1 MTTHFRGHL
10 AALFTILVW
19 GSTFVSTKLLL
30 DSFTPLEI
38 LLFRFLIGF
47 FILLLLCPKLFKI
60 KSLHEEILFAA
71 AGLCGI
77 TFYYLLENI
86 ALTYTT
92 ASNAGVIVSIS
103 PFLTAILARIFL
115 QREQPGAFFYLGFVF
130 ALSGIFLISFSGNSE
145 WSLSPIGD
153 LLALSASIVWAFY
166 SILSRKIGALG
177 YNTIQTTRRTF
188 FYGIIFMLPALGLMD
203 FQIDAKRLSDP
214 FLLSNLL
221 FLGIGASALCF
232 VTWNLAVRFLGAIKT
247 SVYIYLVPV
256 ITVAMSVI
264 ILKEPLSWMTI
275 LGILLTLTGLF
286 LSEIKAKEAAPT
298 L

>member
-1 MTTHFRGHL
+1 
-10 AALFTILVW
+10 
-19 GSTFVSTKLLL
+19 VSTKLLL

-47 FILLLLCPKLFKI
+47 FVLLLLYPKLFKI
-60 KSLHEEILFAA
+60 RNLQEEILFAA

-115 QREQPGAFFYLGFVF
+115 QGEKPGPFFYLGFLF
-130 ALSGIFLISFSGNSE
+130 ALSGIFLISFSGNSQ

-153 LLALSASIVWAFY
+153 LLALSASVVWAFY
-166 SILSRKIGALG
+166 SILSRKIGTLG

-188 FYGIIFMLPALGLMD
+188 FYGVLFMLPALALMD

-264 ILKEPLSWMTI
+264 ILKDPLTWMTI
-275 LGILLTLTGLF
+275 LGIVLTLAGLF
-286 LSEIKAKEAAPT
+286 LSEMKAKEATPT
-298 L
+298 LEKTS